1 MVSAP
6 LRTVGHGT
14 LTADELARLVTGAG
28 VEMVVDVRSFPA
40 SRRHPQFG
48 REAMERWLPEAGVA
62 YRWEPRLGGRRR
74 PAPES
79 PHGALRVAGFR
90 GYADH
95 METPEFRAALDEL
108 LAEAAVRPTA
118 VMCAESLWWRCH
130 RRLLA
135 DAAVLL
141 RGAPVEHLF
150 HDGRLEAH
158 RPTPEARVD
167 GRRLVYD
174 GHEPRLPLGDPRPG

>member
-1 MVSAP
+1 LVN

-14 LTADELARLVTGAG
+14 LSEEDFAALVSDAG
-28 VEMVVDVRSFPA
+28 IEVIVDVRSFPA
-40 SRRHPQFG
+40 SRRHPQFR
-48 REAMERWLPEAGVA
+48 REAMEGWLPDAGVA

-74 PAPES
+74 PRPDS
-79 PHGALRVAGFR
+79 LHGALRVPAFR

-95 METPEFRAALDEL
+95 METAEFGDAVDDL
-108 LAEAAVRPTA
+108 LAEAETRPAA

-141 RGAPVEHLF
+141 RDAAVEHLF
-150 HDGRLEAH
+150 HDGRLDPH
-158 RPTPEARVD
+158 RPTPEARID

-174 GHEPRLPLGDPRPG
+174 RGEQALPLRDSP

>member
-1 MVSAP
+1 LVN

-14 LTADELARLVTGAG
+14 LPQEDFATLVSDAG
-28 VEMVVDVRSFPA
+28 IEVVVDVRSFPA
-40 SRRHPQFG
+40 SRRHPQFR
-48 REAMERWLPEAGVA
+48 REAMERWLPATGIA
-62 YRWEPRLGGRRR
+62 YQWEPRLGGRRR
-74 PAPES
+74 ARPDS
-79 PHGALRVAGFR
+79 PHRALRVAAFR

-95 METPEFRAALDEL
+95 METDEFRDAIDDL
-108 LAEAAVRPTA
+108 LVEGGTRPVA
-118 VMCAESLWWRCH
+118 VMCAESVWWRCH

-141 RGAPVEHLF
+141 RGTSVEHLF
-150 HDGRLEAH
+150 HDGRIDPH

-174 GHEPRLPLGDPRPG
+174 GGEPGLPLRES

>member
-1 MVSAP
+1 LVN

-14 LTADELARLVTGAG
+14 LPQEDFTALVSCAG
-28 VEMVVDVRSFPA
+28 IEVVVDVRSFPA

-48 REAMERWLPEAGVA
+48 REAMERWLPDAGIA

-74 PAPES
+74 ARPDS
-79 PHGALRVAGFR
+79 PHGALRVAAFR

-95 METPEFRAALDEL
+95 METEEFRDAIDDL
-108 LAEAAVRPTA
+108 LAEGGTRPVA
-118 VMCAESLWWRCH
+118 VMCAESVWWRCH

-135 DAAVLL
+135 DAVVLL
-141 RGAPVEHLF
+141 RGTAVEHLF
-150 HDGRLEAH
+150 HDGRIDPH

-174 GHEPRLPLGDPRPG
+174 GGEPGLPLRDS

>member
-1 MVSAP
+1 LVN

-14 LTADELARLVTGAG
+14 LPADDFAALVSDAG
-28 VEMVVDVRSFPA
+28 IGVVVDVRSFPA

-48 REAMERWLPEAGVA
+48 REAMEGWLPDAGVA

-74 PAPES
+74 PRPDS
-79 PHGALRVAGFR
+79 PHGALRVPAFR

-95 METPEFRAALDEL
+95 METQEFSDAVDEL
-108 LAEAAVRPTA
+108 LVEAGKRPAA
-118 VMCAESLWWRCH
+118 VMCAESVWWRCH

-135 DAAVLL
+135 DVAVLL
-141 RGAPVEHLF
+141 RGATVEHLF
-150 HDGRLEAH
+150 HDGRLDPH

-174 GHEPRLPLGDPRPG
+174 GGEPRLPLRES

>member
-1 MVSAP
+1 MVSGP
-6 LRTVGHGT
+6 LCTVGHGT
-14 LTADELARLVTGAG
+14 LTGDELAGLVTAAG

-40 SRRHPQFG
+40 SRRHPQFR

-62 YRWEPRLGGRRR
+62 YTWEPRLGGRRR
-74 PAPES
+74 PAPDS
-79 PHGALRVAGFR
+79 PHTALRVAAFR

-95 METPEFRAALDEL
+95 METSEFREALDDL
-108 LAEAAVRPTA
+108 LVEAAARPTT
-118 VMCAESLWWRCH
+118 VMCAESVWWRCH

-141 RGAPVEHLF
+141 RGASVEHLF
-150 HDGRLEAH
+150 HDGRLQAH
-158 RPTPEARVD
+158 PPTAEARVD

-174 GHEPRLPLGDPRPG
+174 ADEPHLPLPDS

>member
-1 MVSAP
+1 MVR

-14 LTADELARLVTGAG
+14 LSAEELGRLVADAG
-28 VEMVVDVRSFPA
+28 VEELVDVRSFPA
-40 SRRHPQFG
+40 SRRHPQFR
-48 REAMERWLPEAGVA
+48 REAMERWLPDAGVA
-62 YRWEPRLGGRRR
+62 YRWDPRLGGRRR
-74 PAPES
+74 PRPDS
-79 PHGALRVAGFR
+79 PHGALRVPAFR

-95 METPEFRAALDEL
+95 METDEFRDAVDEL
-108 LAEAAVRPTA
+108 LAAAGERPAA
-118 VMCAESLWWRCH
+118 VMCAESVWWRCH

-141 RGAPVEHLF
+141 RGAAVEHLF
-150 HDGRLEAH
+150 HDGRLDPH

-174 GHEPRLPLGDPRPG
+174 GGEPGLPLRDS

>member
-1 MVSAP
+1 LVN

-14 LTADELARLVTGAG
+14 LPADDFAALVSDAG
-28 VEMVVDVRSFPA
+28 IEVVVDVRSFPA

-48 REAMERWLPEAGVA
+48 REAMEGWLPDAGVA

-74 PAPES
+74 PRPDS
-79 PHGALRVAGFR
+79 PHGALRVPAFR

-95 METPEFRAALDEL
+95 METQEFGDAVDEL
-108 LAEAAVRPTA
+108 LVEAGTRRAA
-118 VMCAESLWWRCH
+118 VMCAESVWWRCH

-141 RGAPVEHLF
+141 RGAAVEHLF
-150 HDGRLEAH
+150 HDGRLDPH

-167 GRRLVYD
+167 RRRLVYD
-174 GHEPRLPLGDPRPG
+174 GGEPGLPLRES

>member
-1 MVSAP
+1 MN

-14 LTADELARLVTGAG
+14 LPEEGFAALVSDAG
-28 VEMVVDVRSFPA
+28 IGIVVDVRSFPA
-40 SRRHPQFG
+40 SRRHPQFR
-48 REAMERWLPEAGVA
+48 REAMERWLPDAGVA
-62 YRWEPRLGGRRR
+62 YQWEPRLGGRRR
-74 PAPES
+74 PRPDS
-79 PHGALRVAGFR
+79 PHGALRVPAFR

-95 METPEFRAALDEL
+95 METDEFRDAVDEL
-108 LAEAAVRPTA
+108 LAEAETRPAA
-118 VMCAESLWWRCH
+118 VMCAESVWWRCH

-135 DAAVLL
+135 DVAVLL

-150 HDGRLEAH
+150 HDGRVDPH

-174 GHEPRLPLGDPRPG
+174 GGEPGLPLRDS

>member
-1 MVSAP
+1 LVN

-14 LTADELARLVTGAG
+14 LPADDFAALVSDAG
-28 VEMVVDVRSFPA
+28 IGLVVDVRSFPA

-48 REAMERWLPEAGVA
+48 REAMERWLPDVGVA

-74 PAPES
+74 PRPDS
-79 PHGALRVAGFR
+79 PHGSLRVPAFR

-95 METPEFRAALDEL
+95 METEEFSDAVDEL
-108 LAEAAVRPTA
+108 LAEAGTRTAA
-118 VMCAESLWWRCH
+118 VMCAESVWWRCH

-141 RGAPVEHLF
+141 RGAAVDHLF
-150 HDGRLEAH
+150 HDGRLDPH

-174 GHEPRLPLGDPRPG
+174 GGEPGLPLRES

>member
-1 MVSAP
+1 VTAT

-14 LTADELARLVTGAG
+14 LTADELGRLITGAG
-28 VEMVVDVRSFPA
+28 VEELVDVRSFPA
-40 SRRHPQFG
+40 SRRHPQFR
-48 REAMERWLPEAGVA
+48 REAMEHWLPDAGVS

-74 PAPES
+74 PAPDS
-79 PHGALRVAGFR
+79 PHGALRVAAFR

-95 METPEFRAALDEL
+95 METPEFRDALDVL
-108 LAEAAVRPTA
+108 LTEAATRPTA

-135 DAAVLL
+135 DSVVLV
-141 RGAPVEHLF
+141 RGTAVEHLF
-150 HDGRLEAH
+150 HDGRVEAH

-167 GRRLVYD
+167 GARLVYD
-174 GHEPRLPLGDPRPG
+174 GDEPALPLRDS

>member
-1 MVSAP
+1 MTAP

-14 LTADELARLVTGAG
+14 LTADELGRLVAGAG
-28 VEMVVDVRSFPA
+28 VEILVDVRSFPA
-40 SRRHPQFG
+40 SRRHPQFR
-48 REAMERWLPEAGVA
+48 REAMERWLPDAGVA

-79 PHGALRVAGFR
+79 PHGALRVAAFR

-95 METPEFRAALDEL
+95 METPEFRDALDEL
-108 LAEAAVRPTA
+108 LTDVDARPTT

-135 DAAVLL
+135 DAVVLL
-141 RGAPVEHLF
+141 RGTPVEHLF

-174 GHEPRLPLGDPRPG
+174 GDDPRLPLRDS

>member
-1 MVSAP
+1 LVN

-14 LTADELARLVTGAG
+14 LPEDDFAALVSDAG
-28 VEMVVDVRSFPA
+28 IGLVVDVRSFPA
-40 SRRHPQFG
+40 SRRHPQFR
-48 REAMERWLPEAGVA
+48 REAMQQWLPDAGVA

-74 PAPES
+74 PRPDS
-79 PHGALRVAGFR
+79 PHGALRVSAFR

-95 METPEFRAALDEL
+95 METEVFSDAVDEL
-108 LAEAAVRPTA
+108 LAEAGTRPAA
-118 VMCAESLWWRCH
+118 VMCAESVWWRCH

-135 DAAVLL
+135 DTAVLL
-141 RGAPVEHLF
+141 RGAVVEHLF
-150 HDGRLEAH
+150 HDGRLDPH

-174 GHEPRLPLGDPRPG
+174 GGKPGLPLREP

>member
-1 MVSAP
+1 LVN

-14 LTADELARLVTGAG
+14 LPAGDFAALVTGAG
-28 VEMVVDVRSFPA
+28 IGLIVDVRSFPA
-40 SRRHPQFG
+40 SRRHPQFR
-48 REAMERWLPEAGVA
+48 REAMEVWLPDAGVA

-74 PAPES
+74 PRPDS
-79 PHGALRVAGFR
+79 PHGGLRVPAFR

-95 METPEFRAALDEL
+95 METAEFGDAVDDL
-108 LAEAAVRPTA
+108 LAEAGTRPAAVI
-118 VMCAESLWWRCH
+118 CAESVWWRCH

-141 RGAPVEHLF
+141 RDAAVEHLF
-150 HDGRLEAH
+150 HDGRLEPH
-158 RPTPEARVD
+158 RPTPEARID

-174 GHEPRLPLGDPRPG
+174 GGEPGLPLRES

>member
-1 MVSAP
+1 MSRS
-6 LRTVGHGT
+6 LMTVGHGT

-28 VEMVVDVRSFPA
+28 VEELVDVRSFPA
-40 SRRHPQFG
+40 SRRHPQFR
-48 REAMERWLPEAGVA
+48 REAMEQWLPDAGVS

-74 PAPES
+74 PAPDS
-79 PHGALRVAGFR
+79 PHGALRVAAFR

-95 METPEFRAALDEL
+95 METPEFRDALDVL
-108 LAEAAVRPTA
+108 LTEAATRPTA

-135 DAAVLL
+135 DSVVLV
-141 RGAPVEHLF
+141 RGTPVEHLF
-150 HDGRLEAH
+150 HDARVEAH

-167 GRRLVYD
+167 GSRLVYD
-174 GHEPRLPLGDPRPG
+174 GDEPALPLGDS

>member
-1 MVSAP
+1 LVN

-14 LTADELARLVTGAG
+14 LPQEDFTALVSGAG
-28 VEMVVDVRSFPA
+28 IEVVVDVRSFPA

-48 REAMERWLPEAGVA
+48 REAMERWLPDAGIA

-74 PAPES
+74 ARPDS
-79 PHGALRVAGFR
+79 PHGALRVAAFR

-95 METPEFRAALDEL
+95 METEEFRDAIDDL
-108 LAEAAVRPTA
+108 LAEGGTRPVA
-118 VMCAESLWWRCH
+118 VMCAESVWWRCH

-135 DAAVLL
+135 DAVVLL
-141 RGAPVEHLF
+141 RGTAVEHLF
-150 HDGRLEAH
+150 HDGRIDPH

-174 GHEPRLPLGDPRPG
+174 GGEPGLPLRDS